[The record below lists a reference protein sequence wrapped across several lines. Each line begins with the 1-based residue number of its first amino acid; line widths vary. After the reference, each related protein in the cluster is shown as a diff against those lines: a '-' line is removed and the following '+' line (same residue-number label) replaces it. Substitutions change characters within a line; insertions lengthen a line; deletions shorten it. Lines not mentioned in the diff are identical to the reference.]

1 MNKYSF
7 YGGEQIRP
15 LYGLLVPAY
24 QRAFAGW
31 PWREV
36 SKCADAKQR
45 CVGGMSPLAV
55 GRYCQMCESCTTRPA
70 YEADEL
76 RDRFDRLA
84 ALRPVSWFVE
94 GNGQGLNLFA
104 MAWRATPA
112 QIAEEKYS
120 DVPEMRYWLEDNLGN
135 EPIIWLD
142 EVFAD
147 KQVQAAG
154 NLRNFK
160 PLCEGF
166 LKQLGGSVLAYRTI
180 TPQMVTAA
188 RSNFGAAPMVEVP
201 DRRNF
206 IKIDQQEVLV

>member
-1 MNKYSF
+1 MNKYAF
-7 YGGEQIRP
+7 YSGEQVRP

-36 SKCADAKQR
+36 SKCVDVKQR
-45 CVGGMSPLAV
+45 CVGGMSRLAV
-55 GRYCQMCESCTTRPA
+55 GRYCQTCEACTVRPA
-70 YEADEL
+70 YESEDL

-84 ALRPVSWFVE
+84 TLRPVNWFVE

-112 QIAEEKYS
+112 RIGEEKYS
-120 DVPEMRYWLEDNLGN
+120 DVPEMKYWLEDSLGD
-135 EPIIWLD
+135 EPIVWLD

-147 KQVQAAG
+147 KQVQATG

-166 LKQLGGSVLAYRTI
+166 LRRLGGSTLAYRTI
-180 TPQMVTAA
+180 TPQMVAAA
-188 RSNFGAAPMVEVP
+188 RSNFGVTPANGVP
-201 DRRNF
+201 DYRSF
-206 IKIDQQEVLV
+206 IKVDQPEVSA